1 MARKKTQRSIYVT
14 TEPDWKTL
22 KLVTDK
28 EEQKKA
34 FRSCEYFARTEV
46 SKTKGLPIVKDWLKN
61 HTGWPPEEVK
71 IILANPDWTFSSCI
85 STIFVWHKLGYMP
98 DHLREHYEKRKNEEW
113 LPRGKKALEEKV
125 EKIEQK
131 LAKPVISIQERMKDQ
146 VSDLCGNIEG
156 FLDEMV
162 DGAKTIKDF
171 DPYKMMMSY
180 QPEIKGPHAKIIKE
194 EFAAQHAE
202 ALEVLEWKDEEVK
215 EAYAHFDAKMR
226 KAFVQFYE
234 IINTACDTI
243 IATKASTRKA
253 RKPKARSKEAI
264 VKKLKYAVNFPE
276 LGLASLHPTD
286 IVYANEVWVYNTKT
300 RKIGVYYAKTIDP
313 KNMQRPGTGIMVK
326 GTTLQDFDEET
337 STQKTLRKPAEMLK
351 GFEAGK
357 MKCKKSFDELTT
369 TPTKMN
375 GRFNEHTIILKT
387 F

>member
-28 EEQKKA
+28 EEQVNA

-61 HTGWPPEEVK
+61 HTGWTPEEVK

-113 LPRGKKALEEKV
+113 VPRGKKALEEKV

-131 LAKPVISIQERMKDQ
+131 LAKPVISIQERMKEQ

-162 DGAKTIKDF
+162 DGSKTIKDF

-202 ALEVLEWKDEEVK
+202 ALEVLEWKDEELK
-215 EAYAHFDAKMR
+215 EAYSHFDAKMR
-226 KAFVQFYE
+226 KAFVQYYE
-234 IINTACDTI
+234 TINTACDTI
-243 IATKASTRKA
+243 IATKATTRKA

-286 IVYANEVWVYNTKT
+286 IVYANEVWIYNTKT
-300 RKIGVYYAKTIDP
+300 RKIGVYRAKNIDP

-326 GTTLQDFDEET
+326 GTTLQDYDEDT
-337 STQKTLRKPAEMLK
+337 SIQKTLRKPAEMIK
-351 GFEAGK
+351 GFDAGK
-357 MKCKKSFDELTT
+357 MKCKKSFEELTT

-375 GRFNEHTIILKT
+375 GRFNEHTIILRT

>member
-28 EEQKKA
+28 EEQVKA

-61 HTGWPPEEVK
+61 HTGWTPEEVK

-131 LAKPVISIQERMKDQ
+131 LAKPVISIQERMKEQ

-162 DGAKTIKDF
+162 DGSKTIKDF

-180 QPEIKGPHAKIIKE
+180 QTEIKGPHAKIIKE

-202 ALEVLEWKDEEVK
+202 ALEVLEWKDEELK
-215 EAYAHFDAKMR
+215 EAYSHFDAKMR
-226 KAFVQFYE
+226 KAFVQYYE
-234 IINTACDTI
+234 TINTACDTI
-243 IATKASTRKA
+243 IATKATTRKA

-286 IVYANEVWVYNTKT
+286 IVYANEVWIYNTKT
-300 RKIGVYYAKTIDP
+300 RKIGVYRAKNIDP

-326 GTTLQDFDEET
+326 GTTLQDYDEDT
-337 STQKTLRKPAEMLK
+337 SIQKTLRKPAEMIK
-351 GFEAGK
+351 GFDAGK
-357 MKCKKSFDELTT
+357 MKCKKSFEELTT

-375 GRFNEHTIILKT
+375 GRFNEHTIILRT

>member
-28 EEQKKA
+28 EEQVKA

-61 HTGWPPEEVK
+61 HTGWTPEEVK

-85 STIFVWHKLGYMP
+85 STIFVWQKLGYMP

-113 LPRGKKALEEKV
+113 VPRGKKALEEKV

-131 LAKPVISIQERMKDQ
+131 LAKPVISIQERMKEQ

-162 DGAKTIKDF
+162 DGSKTIKDF

-202 ALEVLEWKDEEVK
+202 ALEVLEWKDEELK
-215 EAYAHFDAKMR
+215 EAYSHFDAKMR
-226 KAFVQFYE
+226 KAFVQYYE
-234 IINTACDTI
+234 TINTACDTI
-243 IATKASTRKA
+243 VKTKATTRKA

-286 IVYANEVWVYNTKT
+286 IVYANEVWIYNTKT
-300 RKIGVYYAKTIDP
+300 RKIGVYRAKNIDP

-326 GTTLQDFDEET
+326 GTTLQDYDEDT
-337 STQKTLRKPAEMLK
+337 SIQKTLRKPAEMIK
-351 GFEAGK
+351 GFDAGK
-357 MKCKKSFDELTT
+357 MKCKKSFEELTT

-375 GRFNEHTIILKT
+375 GRFNEHTIILRT

>member
-28 EEQKKA
+28 EEQVKA

-61 HTGWPPEEVK
+61 HTGWTPEEVK

-131 LAKPVISIQERMKDQ
+131 LAKPVISIQERMKEQ

-162 DGAKTIKDF
+162 DGSKTIKDF

-202 ALEVLEWKDEEVK
+202 ALEVLEWKDEELK
-215 EAYAHFDAKMR
+215 EAYSHFDAKMR
-226 KAFVQFYE
+226 KAFVQYYE
-234 IINTACDTI
+234 TINTACDTI
-243 IATKASTRKA
+243 IATKATTRKA

-286 IVYANEVWVYNTKT
+286 IVYANEVWIYNTKT
-300 RKIGVYYAKTIDP
+300 RKIGVYRAKNIDP

-326 GTTLQDFDEET
+326 GTTLQDYDEDT
-337 STQKTLRKPAEMLK
+337 SIQKTLRKPAEMIK
-351 GFEAGK
+351 GFDAGK
-357 MKCKKSFDELTT
+357 MKCKKSFEELTT

-375 GRFNEHTIILKT
+375 GRFNEHTIILRT

>member
-28 EEQKKA
+28 EEQVKA

-61 HTGWPPEEVK
+61 HAGWPPEEVK

-131 LAKPVISIQERMKDQ
+131 LAKPVISIQERMKEQ

-202 ALEVLEWKDEEVK
+202 ALEVLEWKDEELK
-215 EAYAHFDAKMR
+215 EAYAHFDVKMR

-243 IATKASTRKA
+243 IATKATTRKA

-286 IVYANEVWVYNTKT
+286 IVYANEVWIYNTKT
-300 RKIGVYYAKTIDP
+300 RKIGVYRAKNIDP

-326 GTTLQDFDEET
+326 GTTLQDYDEDT
-337 STQKTLRKPAEMLK
+337 SIQKTLRKPAEMIK
-351 GFEAGK
+351 GFDAGK
-357 MKCKKSFDELTT
+357 MKCKKSFEELTT

-375 GRFNEHTIILKT
+375 GRFNEHTIILRT

>member
-286 IVYANEVWVYNTKT
+286 IVYANEVWTYNTKT
-300 RKIGVYYAKTIDP
+300 RKIGVYRAKNIDP

-326 GTTLQDFDEET
+326 GTTLQDYDEDT
-337 STQKTLRKPAEMLK
+337 SIQKTLRKPAEMIK
-351 GFEAGK
+351 GFDAGK
-357 MKCKKSFDELTT
+357 MKCKKSFEELTT

-375 GRFNEHTIILKT
+375 GRFNEHTIILRT

>member
-28 EEQKKA
+28 EEQVKA

-61 HTGWPPEEVK
+61 HAGWPPEEVK

-202 ALEVLEWKDEEVK
+202 ALEVLEWKDEELK
-215 EAYAHFDAKMR
+215 EAYSHFDAKMR
-226 KAFVQFYE
+226 KAFVQYYE
-234 IINTACDTI
+234 TINTACDTI
-243 IATKASTRKA
+243 IATKATTRKA

-286 IVYANEVWVYNTKT
+286 IVYANEVWIYNTKT
-300 RKIGVYYAKTIDP
+300 RKIGVYRAKNIDP

-326 GTTLQDFDEET
+326 GTTLQDYDEDT
-337 STQKTLRKPAEMLK
+337 SIQKTLRKPAEMIK
-351 GFEAGK
+351 GFDAGK
-357 MKCKKSFDELTT
+357 MKCKKSFEELTT

-375 GRFNEHTIILKT
+375 GRFNEHTIILRT

>member
-28 EEQKKA
+28 EEQVKA

-61 HTGWPPEEVK
+61 HTGWTPEEVK

-131 LAKPVISIQERMKDQ
+131 LAKPVISIQERMKEQ

-162 DGAKTIKDF
+162 DGSKTIKDF

-180 QPEIKGPHAKIIKE
+180 QTEIKGPHAKIIKE

-202 ALEVLEWKDEEVK
+202 ALEVLEWKDEELK
-215 EAYAHFDAKMR
+215 EAYSHFDAKMR
-226 KAFVQFYE
+226 KAFVQYYE
-234 IINTACDTI
+234 TINTACDTI
-243 IATKASTRKA
+243 IATKATTRKA

-286 IVYANEVWVYNTKT
+286 IVYANEVWIYNTKT
-300 RKIGVYYAKTIDP
+300 RKIGVYRAKNIDP

-326 GTTLQDFDEET
+326 GTTLQDYDEDT
-337 STQKTLRKPAEMLK
+337 SIQKTLRKPAEMIK
-351 GFEAGK
+351 GFDAGK
-357 MKCKKSFDELTT
+357 MKCKKSFEELTT

-375 GRFNEHTIILKT
+375 GRFNEHTIVLRT

>member
-28 EEQKKA
+28 EEQVKA

-61 HTGWPPEEVK
+61 HAGWPPEEVK

-202 ALEVLEWKDEEVK
+202 ALEVLEWKDEELK
-215 EAYAHFDAKMR
+215 EAYSHFDAKMR
-226 KAFVQFYE
+226 KAFVQYYE
-234 IINTACDTI
+234 TINTACDTI
-243 IATKASTRKA
+243 IATKATTRKA

-286 IVYANEVWVYNTKT
+286 IVYANEVWTYNTKT
-300 RKIGVYYAKTIDP
+300 RKIGVYRAKNIDP

-326 GTTLQDFDEET
+326 GTTLQDYDEDT
-337 STQKTLRKPAEMLK
+337 SIQKTLRKPAEMIK
-351 GFEAGK
+351 GFDAGK
-357 MKCKKSFDELTT
+357 MKCKKSFEELTT

-375 GRFNEHTIILKT
+375 GRFNEHTIILRT

>member
-28 EEQKKA
+28 EEQVKA

-61 HTGWPPEEVK
+61 HAGWPPEEVK

-131 LAKPVISIQERMKDQ
+131 LAKPVISIQERMKEQ

-162 DGAKTIKDF
+162 DGSKIIKDF

-202 ALEVLEWKDEEVK
+202 ALEVLEWKDEELK
-215 EAYAHFDAKMR
+215 EAYSHFDAKMR
-226 KAFVQFYE
+226 KAFVQYYE
-234 IINTACDTI
+234 TINTACDTI
-243 IATKASTRKA
+243 IATKATTRKA

-286 IVYANEVWVYNTKT
+286 IVYANEVWIYNTKT
-300 RKIGVYYAKTIDP
+300 RKIGVYRAKNIDP

-326 GTTLQDFDEET
+326 GTTLQDYDEDT
-337 STQKTLRKPAEMLK
+337 SIQKTLRKPAEMIK
-351 GFEAGK
+351 GFDAGK
-357 MKCKKSFDELTT
+357 MKCKKSFEELTT

-375 GRFNEHTIILKT
+375 GRFNEHTIILRT

>member
-28 EEQKKA
+28 EEQVKA

-61 HTGWPPEEVK
+61 HTGWTPEEVK

-131 LAKPVISIQERMKDQ
+131 LAKPVISIQERMKEQ

-202 ALEVLEWKDEEVK
+202 ALEVLEWKDEELK
-215 EAYAHFDAKMR
+215 EAYSHFDAKMR
-226 KAFVQFYE
+226 KAFVQYYE
-234 IINTACDTI
+234 TINTACDTI
-243 IATKASTRKA
+243 IATKATTRKA

-286 IVYANEVWVYNTKT
+286 IVYANEVWIYNTKT
-300 RKIGVYYAKTIDP
+300 RKIGVYRAKNIDP

-326 GTTLQDFDEET
+326 GTTLQDYDEDT
-337 STQKTLRKPAEMLK
+337 SIQKTLRKPAEMIK
-351 GFEAGK
+351 GFDAGK
-357 MKCKKSFDELTT
+357 MKCKKSFEELTT

-375 GRFNEHTIILKT
+375 GRFNEHTIILRT

>member
-28 EEQKKA
+28 EEQVKA

-61 HTGWPPEEVK
+61 HAGWPPEEVK

-131 LAKPVISIQERMKDQ
+131 LAKPVISIQERMKEQ

-202 ALEVLEWKDEEVK
+202 ALEVLEWKDEELK
-215 EAYAHFDAKMR
+215 EAYAHFDVKMR

-243 IATKASTRKA
+243 IATKATTRKA

-286 IVYANEVWVYNTKT
+286 IVYANEVWTYNTKT
-300 RKIGVYYAKTIDP
+300 RKIGVYRAKNIDP

-326 GTTLQDFDEET
+326 GTTLQDYDEDT
-337 STQKTLRKPAEMLK
+337 SIQKTLRKPAEMIK
-351 GFEAGK
+351 GFDAGK
-357 MKCKKSFDELTT
+357 MKCKKSFEELTT

-375 GRFNEHTIILKT
+375 GRFNEHTIILRT

>member
-1 MARKKTQRSIYVT
+1 MARQKKQRSVYIT

-22 KLVTDK
+22 KLITDPEKQK
-28 EEQKKA
+28 EA

-46 SKTKGLPIVKDWLKN
+46 SKTKGLPIVKSWIKD
-61 HTGWPPEEVK
+61 HAGWSPEDVK

-85 STIFVWHKLGYMP
+85 STLFVWHKLGYMP

-113 LPRGKKALEEKV
+113 VPRGKKALAEKIEKV
-125 EKIEQK
+125 EAK
-131 LAKPVISIQERMKDQ
+131 LAKPVISIQQRMKEQ
-146 VSDLCGNIEG
+146 VSDLCGEFEFFI
-156 FLDEMV
+156 DQWI
-162 DGAKTIKDF
+162 DGEKTLKEF

-194 EFAAQHAE
+194 DFEAQYNE
-202 ALEVLEWKDEEVK
+202 AKLVVEWQDEDIK
-215 EAYAHFDAKMR
+215 EGYSHFDAKMR
-226 KAFVQFYE
+226 KTFLQVFE
-234 IINTACDTI
+234 KINTACDTI
-243 IATKASTRKA
+243 IATKATTRKA

-300 RKIGVYYAKTIDP
+300 RKIGVYHAKTVDP
-313 KNMQRPGTGIMVK
+313 RNMQRPGTGIMIK

-351 GFEAGK
+351 GFDAGK
-357 MKCKKSFDELTT
+357 MKCKKSYEELTT

-375 GRFNEHTIILKT
+375 GRFNEHTIILRT

>member
-28 EEQKKA
+28 EEQVKA

-61 HTGWPPEEVK
+61 HAGWPPEEVK

-131 LAKPVISIQERMKDQ
+131 LAKPVISIQERMKEQ

-202 ALEVLEWKDEEVK
+202 ALEVLEWKDEELK
-215 EAYAHFDAKMR
+215 EAYSHFDAKMR
-226 KAFVQFYE
+226 KAFVQYYE
-234 IINTACDTI
+234 TINTACDTI
-243 IATKASTRKA
+243 IATKATTRKA

-286 IVYANEVWVYNTKT
+286 IVYANEVWIYNTKT
-300 RKIGVYYAKTIDP
+300 RKIGVYRAKNIDP

-326 GTTLQDFDEET
+326 GTTLQDYDEDT
-337 STQKTLRKPAEMLK
+337 SIQKTLRKPAEMIK
-351 GFEAGK
+351 GFDAGK
-357 MKCKKSFDELTT
+357 MKCKKSFEELTT

-375 GRFNEHTIILKT
+375 GRFNEHTIILRT

>member
-28 EEQKKA
+28 EEQVKA

-61 HTGWPPEEVK
+61 HAGWPPEEVK

-131 LAKPVISIQERMKDQ
+131 LAKPVISIQERMKEQ

-202 ALEVLEWKDEEVK
+202 ALEVLEWKDEELK

-226 KAFVQFYE
+226 KAFVQYYE
-234 IINTACDTI
+234 TINTACDTI
-243 IATKASTRKA
+243 IATKATTRKA

-286 IVYANEVWVYNTKT
+286 IVYANEVWIYNTKT
-300 RKIGVYYAKTIDP
+300 RKIGVYRAKNIDP

-326 GTTLQDFDEET
+326 GTTLQDYDEDT
-337 STQKTLRKPAEMLK
+337 SIQKTLRKPAEMIK
-351 GFEAGK
+351 GFDAGK
-357 MKCKKSFDELTT
+357 MKCKKSFEELTT

-375 GRFNEHTIILKT
+375 GRFNEHTIILRT

>member
-194 EFAAQHAE
+194 E
-202 ALEVLEWKDEEVK
+202 
-215 EAYAHFDAKMR
+215 Y
-226 KAFVQFYE
+226 
-234 IINTACDTI
+234 
-243 IATKASTRKA
+243 
-253 RKPKARSKEAI
+253 P
-264 VKKLKYAVNFPE
+264 
-276 LGLASLHPTD
+276 
-286 IVYANEVWVYNTKT
+286 
-300 RKIGVYYAKTIDP
+300 
-313 KNMQRPGTGIMVK
+313 
-326 GTTLQDFDEET
+326 
-337 STQKTLRKPAEMLK
+337 
-351 GFEAGK
+351 
-357 MKCKKSFDELTT
+357 
-369 TPTKMN
+369 
-375 GRFNEHTIILKT
+375 IIL
-387 F
+387 

>member
-28 EEQKKA
+28 EEQVNA

-61 HTGWPPEEVK
+61 HTGWTPEEVK

-131 LAKPVISIQERMKDQ
+131 LAKPVISIQERMKEQ

-162 DGAKTIKDF
+162 DGSKTIKDF

-202 ALEVLEWKDEEVK
+202 ALEVLEWKDEELK
-215 EAYAHFDAKMR
+215 EAYSHFDAKMR
-226 KAFVQFYE
+226 KAFVQYYE
-234 IINTACDTI
+234 TINTACDTI
-243 IATKASTRKA
+243 IATKATTRKA

-286 IVYANEVWVYNTKT
+286 IVYANEVWIYNTKT
-300 RKIGVYYAKTIDP
+300 RKIGVYRAKNIDP

-326 GTTLQDFDEET
+326 GTTLQDYDEDT
-337 STQKTLRKPAEMLK
+337 SIQKTLRKPAEMIK
-351 GFEAGK
+351 GFDAGK
-357 MKCKKSFDELTT
+357 MKCKKSFEELTT

-375 GRFNEHTIILKT
+375 GRFNEHTIILRT